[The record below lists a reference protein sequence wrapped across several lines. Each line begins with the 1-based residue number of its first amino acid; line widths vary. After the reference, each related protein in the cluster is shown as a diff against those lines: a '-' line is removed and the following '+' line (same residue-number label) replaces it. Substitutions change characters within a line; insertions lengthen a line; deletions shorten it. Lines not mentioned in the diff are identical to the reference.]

1 MKTRFYL
8 TGILIFILFP
18 LSAQTYLGKQKD
30 IDQIL
35 ENITKFS
42 EYVVAADYDNIA
54 ASYTK
59 DGKIFPNRLNII
71 SGRADVR
78 KYWVL
83 PEGVRTIAHKITPVE
98 IKVKGKEAYD
108 YGYYEGTTRG
118 QTVRKS
124 PGGGSTSSF
133 GAKSARNGK
142 STWISGIALMGSR
155 RKNKE

>member
-108 YGYYEGTTRG
+108 YGYYEGTTRRANG
-118 QTVRKS
+118 EEVSWRGKYVIIWRKV
-124 PGGGSTSSF
+124 
-133 GAKSARNGK
+133 GK
-142 STWISGIALMGSR
+142 EWKIYLDIWNSVDG
-155 RKNKE
+155 

>member
-1 MKTRFYL
+1 
-8 TGILIFILFP
+8 LINP
-18 LSAQTYLGKQKD
+18 LSPLLPRPTSASRKD

-108 YGYYEGTTRG
+108 YGYYEGTTRRANG
-118 QTVRKS
+118 EEVSWRGKYVIIWRKV
-124 PGGGSTSSF
+124 
-133 GAKSARNGK
+133 GK
-142 STWISGIALMGSR
+142 EWKIYLDIWNSVDG
-155 RKNKE
+155 

>member
-108 YGYYEGTTRG
+108 YGYYEGTTRRANG
-118 QTVRKS
+118 EEVSWRGKYVIIWRKV
-124 PGGGSTSSF
+124 G
-133 GAKSARNGK
+133 KEWKIYLDIWNG
-142 STWISGIALMGSR
+142 IDG
-155 RKNKE
+155 